1 MQIGLAVFNGVSP
14 EVLIKSFKKYNITHT
29 FIKSDHPEFDSMMQ
43 LFRENDITC
52 DNLHAPFKNIN
63 AMWGED
69 EAAGS
74 AMLAELTD
82 SVDKCH
88 KYGIPT
94 TIVHLSSGRPMPE
107 ITPQGIARYEQL
119 FAYAKEKSVKI
130 ALENLRYAENLAYF
144 MEHYPDCDYC
154 WDCGHEYA
162 YSHEK
167 YLPKYGHRLA
177 ALHLH
182 DNRCGVDTDD
192 HILPFEGAIPMK
204 EVAKDL
210 AKSGYQGTLM
220 LEIGRLIVTHTYDDM
235 SEEDYIDRAV
245 AAANKLN
252 GLVEAA
258 RRENEKASKRKPSPQ

>member
-14 EVLIKSFKKYNITHT
+14 EVLIKSFKKHNITHT

-43 LFRENDITC
+43 LFREKDITC

-107 ITPQGIARYEQL
+107 ITPQGIVRYEQL
-119 FAYAKEKSVKI
+119 FAYAKEKGVKI
-130 ALENLRYAENLAYF
+130 ALENLRFSENLIYF
-144 MEHYPDCDYC
+144 MEHYSEPGFC
-154 WDCGHEYA
+154 WDSGHQYCCTPDVH
-162 YSHEK
+162 YMK
-167 YLPKYGHRLA
+167 QYGHRLV

-182 DNRCGVDTDD
+182 DNRCGLDNDD
-192 HILPFEGAIPMK
+192 HMLPFDGNIPMD

-235 SEEDYIDRAV
+235 SEEDYMDRAAV
-245 AAANKLN
+245 AAHKLKD
-252 GLVEAA
+252 LVEAA
-258 RRENEKASKRKPSPQ
+258 RQAN

>member
-14 EVLIKSFKKYNITHT
+14 ENMIKGFKKHNITHT
-29 FIKSDHPEFDSMMQ
+29 FIKSNHPEFEKLME
-43 LFRENDITC
+43 LFKDNGITC
-52 DNLHAPFKNIN
+52 DNLHAPYKNIN
-63 AMWGED
+63 HMWSED
-69 EAAGS
+69 ETLGS

-88 KYGIPT
+88 KYGIPV

-107 ITPQGIARYEQL
+107 ITPQGIARYEYL
-119 FAYAKEKSVKI
+119 FNYAKEKGVKI

-144 MEHYPDCDYC
+144 MDNYPDCVYC

-162 YSHEK
+162 YTHEK

-192 HILPFEGAIPMK
+192 HLLPFEGAIPMD

-210 AKSGYQGTLM
+210 VKSGYQGTLM
-220 LEIGRLIVTHTYDDM
+220 LEIGRLIVTHTYDEM
-235 SEEDYIDRAV
+235 SEEDFMDRA
-245 AAANKLN
+245 AAAVYRLN
-252 GLVEAA
+252 DLVETY
-258 RRENEKASKRKPSPQ
+258 RKEL